1 MDVLLP
7 KLPSH
12 KPQAIRNKEIKNY
25 LMMLQL
31 YAIPST
37 VNMKMPQLLEDKNL
51 FFFLKLKDSL
61 RKDKM
66 KSNELY
72 KIKMIYVLIQYLLYN
87 IQKVPNNPKMVS
99 NSLINAIEIKVIRQ
113 KTLM

>member
-1 MDVLLP
+1 MDVLQP
-7 KLPSH
+7 KLPSP
-12 KPQAIRNKEIKNY
+12 KPQATRSKETKNF

-31 YAIPST
+31 YAQPST

-51 FFFLKLKDSL
+51 FFFLKSKDLL

-72 KIKMIYVLIQYLLYN
+72 NKNYK
-87 IQKVPNNPKMVS
+87 
-99 NSLINAIEIKVIRQ
+99 
-113 KTLM
+113 